1 MHPGDD
7 SERFKTVANS
17 SLPAHMRPTFKYMH
31 PAQLGET
38 NNFTKL
44 RNFKKYHT
52 DIKKT
57 LENQAKER
65 TGGRNAIHKPE
76 FRYMNNSPRGS
87 RRSNRTFDTNQIS
100 NVSNQ
105 GF

>member
-17 SLPAHMRPTFKYMH
+17 TLPPHMRPTFKYIH
-31 PAQLGET
+31 PAQLGKT

-44 RNFKKYHT
+44 RNFKKFHT

-57 LENQAKER
+57 LEHQTKEL

-76 FRYMNNSPRGS
+76 FRLGNNSPRSS
-87 RRSNRTFDTNQIS
+87 RRSDRTYNTNQGS
-100 NVSNQ
+100 SAS

>member
-1 MHPGDD
+1 MHPGDE

-17 SLPAHMRPTFKYMH
+17 TLPAHMRPVFKHIH

-44 RNFKKYHT
+44 RNFKKFHT

-57 LENQAKER
+57 LEHREQRPR
-65 TGGRNAIHKPE
+65 TRALRKGRP
-76 FRYMNNSPRGS
+76 S
-87 RRSNRTFDTNQIS
+87 
-100 NVSNQ
+100 
-105 GF
+105 

>member
-1 MHPGDD
+1 MHPGDE

-17 SLPAHMRPTFKYMH
+17 TLPAHMRPVFKHIH

-44 RNFKKYHT
+44 RNFKKFHT

-57 LENQAKER
+57 LEHRAKER

-76 FRYMNNSPRGS
+76 FQFMNNSLRSS
-87 RRSNRTFDTNQIS
+87 RRSDRTYNTNQGS
-100 NVSNQ
+100 SAS